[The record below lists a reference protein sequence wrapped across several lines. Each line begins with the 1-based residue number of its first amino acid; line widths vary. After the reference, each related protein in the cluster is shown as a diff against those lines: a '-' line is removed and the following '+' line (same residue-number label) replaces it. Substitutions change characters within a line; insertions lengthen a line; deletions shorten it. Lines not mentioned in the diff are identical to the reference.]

1 MGSTG
6 EADRKRRHFNSIPPT
21 AVASK
26 KQPFLPI
33 SEEKKLDAA
42 VLQFQNQK
50 LVQKLEAQKVECSTL
65 ENKFLQLKEK
75 QKPYDSTL
83 KAVNK
88 SWEALITDLE
98 SRSIH
103 TRKSSGQDV
112 GHTPNVKDGP
122 PSYTENAFLSRL
134 METGAT
140 ESSSSNNCTEQIKE
154 DREHTVSAKT
164 GNILNNII
172 VAIDDLWCLKDGL
185 YAAVRKELQNDGSCR
200 QLAELE
206 SEVKNLRF
214 AIADVHLNHRSL
226 ARELQS
232 HRDIDAKNKA
242 ELKRLKGELES
253 AVAELQES
261 NCKLATL
268 KAERDATKGAF
279 FPFLNL
285 GSKHVSG
292 DKVKDKHIDL
302 HEMES
307 ALKELLVIP
316 FFLLSYLVKFLK
328 LKVDAMIYLS
338 CQEQASS
345 RLTELKGLHEERI
358 QILQRL
364 SNLQVEK
371 DNLAWRE
378 KELSIKNDIAD
389 VFQRS
394 LAVANSRAS
403 HLGAEIQRQVD
414 DRKRIE
420 AKLEEASREP
430 GRTEIIADFKSLLSS
445 FPEAMS
451 LMQSQLGKYK
461 EAAVDI
467 HSLRADVLSLSSIL
481 DRKAKE
487 IENLSVRSTDQVTQ
501 MHKLQAMVQDLKDSD
516 GELKLI
522 LEMYRREFT
531 DSSDILEAR
540 DSEFKEWA
548 HVQSLKSGLDEHN
561 LELRV
566 KTANEAE
573 AISQQKLAAAEA
585 EIAELRHKLEASKRD
600 KSRLT
605 DSLKAK
611 IEENEAYLSE
621 IESIGQAYDDMQTQN
636 QQLLQ
641 QITERDDYNIKAP
654 RFLNSLTPPIISRMR
669 LVLEGLRA
677 KQLQDTLLLEKH
689 NMEKEI
695 QQASTSLDFYNMK
708 AARIEDQLRFCSDQV
723 QKLGE
728 ERFQKSVSLEN
739 TQKRLSD
746 MRRSSHQAK
755 ESLEDSQLKIE
766 KSRAALVELQ
776 IEIERERFKK
786 KRLEEELEVARRK
799 VVHLRA
805 KTEGNLMV
813 ERLQQELREYR
824 EILKC
829 SICLDRPKE
838 IIPFFRLLLQNAT
851 ISSAT
856 LVCIKSPKVVTASV
870 RSSHQNWLS
879 MRFDPHLT
887 CLHCHHT
894 YEHSQVPYSTLNAK
908 YITIFK
914 GICRVMNK
922 YRKQQRQN
930 YLESQDRLVRI
941 CKICSRPKLY
951 EPNWLNPRCRLI
963 GQGRSPYI
971 QSLATWAK
979 HLERTRNNLK
989 RKSAQGKTPSAM
1001 GTNTS
1006 LNREAIPKQDTKG
1019 RQRKTQKRRQIDFL
1033 KEERISNPQG
1043 CSHSAFHIQ
1052 GKKVCKALQQS
1063 DIMLVQNH
1071 LPATMRPQAA
1081 AGNTTKTRRHGKQ
1094 KERAFTGEPPPE
1106 EGDYTAPGGAS

>member
-6 EADRKRRHFNSIPPT
+6 EADRKRRHFNSISPT

-50 LVQKLEAQKVECSTL
+50 LVQKLEAQKVEYSTL

-98 SRSIH
+98 SRFIH

-164 GNILNNII
+164 GNILHNII

-185 YAAVRKELQNDGSCR
+185 YAAVQKELQNDGSCR

-253 AVAELQES
+253 TVAELQES

-279 FPFLNL
+279 FPVLNL

-307 ALKELLVIP
+307 ALKELL
-316 FFLLSYLVKFLK
+316 
-328 LKVDAMIYLS
+328 
-338 CQEQASS
+338 EQASS

-358 QILQRL
+358 QILQQL
-364 SNLQVEK
+364 SNLQNTLKSVKCISSSKVYLLVRDQLEKSKSEVFLHQDLFEKLQVEK

-414 DRKRIE
+414 ERKRIE

-451 LMQSQLGKYK
+451 SMQSQLGKYK

-467 HSLRADVLSLSSIL
+467 HSLRADVQSVSSIL

-487 IENLSVRSTDQVTQ
+487 IENLSVRSNDQVTQ

-531 DSSDILEAR
+531 DSRDILEAR
-540 DSEFKEWA
+540 DSEFKAWA
-548 HVQSLKSGLDEHN
+548 HVQSLKSCLDEHN

-605 DSLKAK
+605 DSLKSK

-641 QITERDDYNIKAP
+641 QITERDDYNIK
-654 RFLNSLTPPIISRMR
+654 

-755 ESLEDSQLKIE
+755 ESLEDSQFMIQ
-766 KSRAALVELQ
+766 KSRAALLELQ

-786 KRLEEELEVARRK
+786 KRIEEELEVARRK

-805 KTEGNLMV
+805 KTEGNSMI

-838 IIPFFRLLLQNAT
+838 VVITKCYHLFCNPCVHKITESRHRKCP
-851 ISSAT
+851 
-856 LVCIKSPKVVTASV
+856 VCAASFGANDV
-870 RSSHQNWLS
+870 K
-879 MRFDPHLT
+879 P
-887 CLHCHHT
+887 
-894 YEHSQVPYSTLNAK
+894 V
-908 YITIFK
+908 YI
-914 GICRVMNK
+914 
-922 YRKQQRQN
+922 
-930 YLESQDRLVRI
+930 
-941 CKICSRPKLY
+941 
-951 EPNWLNPRCRLI
+951 
-963 GQGRSPYI
+963 
-971 QSLATWAK
+971 
-979 HLERTRNNLK
+979 
-989 RKSAQGKTPSAM
+989 
-1001 GTNTS
+1001 
-1006 LNREAIPKQDTKG
+1006 
-1019 RQRKTQKRRQIDFL
+1019 
-1033 KEERISNPQG
+1033 
-1043 CSHSAFHIQ
+1043 
-1052 GKKVCKALQQS
+1052 
-1063 DIMLVQNH
+1063 
-1071 LPATMRPQAA
+1071 
-1081 AGNTTKTRRHGKQ
+1081 
-1094 KERAFTGEPPPE
+1094 
-1106 EGDYTAPGGAS
+1106 

>member
-6 EADRKRRHFNSIPPT
+6 EADRKRRHFNSISPT

-50 LVQKLEAQKVECSTL
+50 LVQKLEAQKVEYSTL

-164 GNILNNII
+164 GNILHNII

-279 FPFLNL
+279 FPVLNL

-316 FFLLSYLVKFLK
+316 FLLLSYLVKFLK

-358 QILQRL
+358 QILQQL
-364 SNLQVEK
+364 SNLQNTLKSVKCISSSKVFLLVRDQLEKSKSEVFLHQDLFEKLQVEK

-451 LMQSQLGKYK
+451 SMQNQLGKYK

-467 HSLRADVLSLSSIL
+467 HSLRADVQSLSSIL
-481 DRKAKE
+481 NRKAKD

-516 GELKLI
+516 GELKLL

-540 DSEFKEWA
+540 DSEFKAWA
-548 HVQSLKSGLDEHN
+548 HVQSLKSCLDEHN

-641 QITERDDYNIKAP
+641 QITERDDYNIK
-654 RFLNSLTPPIISRMR
+654 

-695 QQASTSLDFYNMK
+695 QQASTTLDFYNMK

-755 ESLEDSQLKIE
+755 ESLEDSQFKIE
-766 KSRAALVELQ
+766 RSRAALLELQ

-786 KRLEEELEVARRK
+786 KRIEEELEVAKRK
-799 VVHLRA
+799 VVHLQA
-805 KTEGNLMV
+805 KTEGNSMI
-813 ERLQQELREYR
+813 ERLQEELREYR

-838 IIPFFRLLLQNAT
+838 VVITKCYHLFCNPCVHKVTENRHRKCP
-851 ISSAT
+851 
-856 LVCIKSPKVVTASV
+856 VCAASFGANDV
-870 RSSHQNWLS
+870 K
-879 MRFDPHLT
+879 P
-887 CLHCHHT
+887 
-894 YEHSQVPYSTLNAK
+894 V
-908 YITIFK
+908 YI
-914 GICRVMNK
+914 
-922 YRKQQRQN
+922 
-930 YLESQDRLVRI
+930 
-941 CKICSRPKLY
+941 
-951 EPNWLNPRCRLI
+951 
-963 GQGRSPYI
+963 
-971 QSLATWAK
+971 
-979 HLERTRNNLK
+979 
-989 RKSAQGKTPSAM
+989 
-1001 GTNTS
+1001 
-1006 LNREAIPKQDTKG
+1006 
-1019 RQRKTQKRRQIDFL
+1019 
-1033 KEERISNPQG
+1033 
-1043 CSHSAFHIQ
+1043 
-1052 GKKVCKALQQS
+1052 
-1063 DIMLVQNH
+1063 
-1071 LPATMRPQAA
+1071 
-1081 AGNTTKTRRHGKQ
+1081 
-1094 KERAFTGEPPPE
+1094 
-1106 EGDYTAPGGAS
+1106 

>member
-6 EADRKRRHFNSIPPT
+6 EADRKRRHFNSISPT

-50 LVQKLEAQKVECSTL
+50 LVQKLEAQKVEYSTL

-164 GNILNNII
+164 GNILHNII

-279 FPFLNL
+279 FPVLNL

-307 ALKELLVIP
+307 ALKELL
-316 FFLLSYLVKFLK
+316 
-328 LKVDAMIYLS
+328 
-338 CQEQASS
+338 EQASS

-358 QILQRL
+358 QILQQL
-364 SNLQVEK
+364 SNLQNTLKSVKCISSSKVFLLVRDQLEKSKSEVFLHQDLFEKLQVEK

-451 LMQSQLGKYK
+451 SMQNQLGKYK

-467 HSLRADVLSLSSIL
+467 HSLRADVQSLSSIL
-481 DRKAKE
+481 NRKAKD

-540 DSEFKEWA
+540 DSEFKAWA
-548 HVQSLKSGLDEHN
+548 HVQSLKSCLDEHN

-641 QITERDDYNIKAP
+641 QITERDDYNIK
-654 RFLNSLTPPIISRMR
+654 

-755 ESLEDSQLKIE
+755 ESLEDSQFKIE
-766 KSRAALVELQ
+766 RSRAALLELQ

-786 KRLEEELEVARRK
+786 KRIEEELEVARRK
-799 VVHLRA
+799 VVHLQA
-805 KTEGNLMV
+805 KTEGNSMI
-813 ERLQQELREYR
+813 ERLQEELREYR

-838 IIPFFRLLLQNAT
+838 VVITKCYHLFCNPCVHKVTENRHRKCP
-851 ISSAT
+851 
-856 LVCIKSPKVVTASV
+856 VCAASFGANDV
-870 RSSHQNWLS
+870 K
-879 MRFDPHLT
+879 P
-887 CLHCHHT
+887 
-894 YEHSQVPYSTLNAK
+894 V
-908 YITIFK
+908 YI
-914 GICRVMNK
+914 
-922 YRKQQRQN
+922 
-930 YLESQDRLVRI
+930 
-941 CKICSRPKLY
+941 
-951 EPNWLNPRCRLI
+951 
-963 GQGRSPYI
+963 
-971 QSLATWAK
+971 
-979 HLERTRNNLK
+979 
-989 RKSAQGKTPSAM
+989 
-1001 GTNTS
+1001 
-1006 LNREAIPKQDTKG
+1006 
-1019 RQRKTQKRRQIDFL
+1019 
-1033 KEERISNPQG
+1033 
-1043 CSHSAFHIQ
+1043 
-1052 GKKVCKALQQS
+1052 
-1063 DIMLVQNH
+1063 
-1071 LPATMRPQAA
+1071 
-1081 AGNTTKTRRHGKQ
+1081 
-1094 KERAFTGEPPPE
+1094 
-1106 EGDYTAPGGAS
+1106 

>member
-75 QKPYDSTL
+75 QKSYDSTL

-154 DREHTVSAKT
+154 DREHTVSAKS

-185 YAAVRKELQNDGSCR
+185 YAAVRKELQNDGSCG

-279 FPFLNL
+279 FPVLNL

-307 ALKELLVIP
+307 ALKELL
-316 FFLLSYLVKFLK
+316 
-328 LKVDAMIYLS
+328 
-338 CQEQASS
+338 EQASS

-364 SNLQVEK
+364 SNLQNALKSVKCISSSKVYLLVRDQLEKSKSEVFLHQDLFEKLQVEK

-414 DRKRIE
+414 ERKRIE

-451 LMQSQLGKYK
+451 SMQSQLGKYK

-531 DSSDILEAR
+531 DSSYILEAR
-540 DSEFKEWA
+540 DSEFKAWA
-548 HVQSLKSGLDEHN
+548 HVQSLKSCLDEHN

-641 QITERDDYNIKAP
+641 QITERDDYNIK
-654 RFLNSLTPPIISRMR
+654 

-838 IIPFFRLLLQNAT
+838 VVITKCYHLFCNPCVHKITESRHRKCP
-851 ISSAT
+851 
-856 LVCIKSPKVVTASV
+856 VCAASFGANDV
-870 RSSHQNWLS
+870 K
-879 MRFDPHLT
+879 P
-887 CLHCHHT
+887 
-894 YEHSQVPYSTLNAK
+894 V
-908 YITIFK
+908 YI
-914 GICRVMNK
+914 
-922 YRKQQRQN
+922 
-930 YLESQDRLVRI
+930 
-941 CKICSRPKLY
+941 
-951 EPNWLNPRCRLI
+951 
-963 GQGRSPYI
+963 
-971 QSLATWAK
+971 
-979 HLERTRNNLK
+979 
-989 RKSAQGKTPSAM
+989 
-1001 GTNTS
+1001 
-1006 LNREAIPKQDTKG
+1006 
-1019 RQRKTQKRRQIDFL
+1019 
-1033 KEERISNPQG
+1033 
-1043 CSHSAFHIQ
+1043 
-1052 GKKVCKALQQS
+1052 
-1063 DIMLVQNH
+1063 
-1071 LPATMRPQAA
+1071 
-1081 AGNTTKTRRHGKQ
+1081 
-1094 KERAFTGEPPPE
+1094 
-1106 EGDYTAPGGAS
+1106 